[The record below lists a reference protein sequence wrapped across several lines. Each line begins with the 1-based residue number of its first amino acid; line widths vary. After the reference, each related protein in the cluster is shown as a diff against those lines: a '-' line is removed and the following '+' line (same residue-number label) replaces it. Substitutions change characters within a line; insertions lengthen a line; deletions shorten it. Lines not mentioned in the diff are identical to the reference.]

1 MQCIS
6 SVYIIA
12 PIMMQQASLKH
23 FSCTQDQVSMDLS
36 LQSTG
41 CNSLSIEC
49 SEASRS
55 CFELVIGLQ
64 KTTKVYTCTVAPRCV
79 SSSMQMQATQLI
91 TRADYRSE
99 LVIGLQNCIQLV
111 RCTKVVQQETD
122 CTASGAMT
130 LAKRDILIHR

>member
-1 MQCIS
+1 MK
-6 SVYIIA
+6 
-12 PIMMQQASLKH
+12 QASLKY
-23 FSCTQDQVSMDLS
+23 FSYNPDKASMEYS

-49 SEASRS
+49 SEAWKS
-55 CFELVIGLQ
+55 CSELVIGLQ
-64 KTTKVYTCTVAPRCV
+64 NTTKVCTCVVAQATV
-79 SSSMQMQATQLI
+79 SSPMQIQATQLT

-99 LVIGLQNCIQLV
+99 LVTGLENYIKLI

-130 LAKRDILIHR
+130 LAKIDILIHR